1 MDAVK
6 QSGSVIAPGSY
17 YLIQS
22 GLQTAILKP
31 RIHLHV
37 HMISLTNLTFQGTI
51 GVLREV
57 LVS

>member
-1 MDAVK
+1 
-6 QSGSVIAPGSY
+6 
-17 YLIQS
+17 
-22 GLQTAILKP
+22 LQTAILKP